1 MKHPI
6 RTSGQLGPILRRLR
20 KDLGLSQ
27 SALGK
32 LVGLSQERISVIE
45 NNPEQVAFDQILD
58 LMAALGSEFL
68 LEVNGS
74 EESNNPPGNKPKW

>member
-1 MKHPI
+1 M
-6 RTSGQLGPILRRLR
+6 
-20 KDLGLSQ
+20 
-27 SALGK
+27 
-32 LVGLSQERISVIE
+32 IE

-68 LEVNGS
+68 VEVNGS